1 MSVSSAR
8 VLLDKAWAQ
17 LTSLEFQYREA
28 LLADAQEKD
37 FSKAPIKSIKQS
49 QWQALPI
56 SDRQVLAL
64 HLFGFNHTQI
74 ADITK
79 KKNERV
85 VTTIL
90 TRAKKKL
97 PMTKSQLFNWMHKIQ
112 TSEAEKKF
120 ENYNALNRDDRL
132 LEFLFSK
139 AALVNNNLALG
150 DLPEEKIFQFLRRL
164 VQGLDQIDQQ
174 ILTLY
179 IDKRKT
185 DQEIAK
191 ALNMDHSTIFARRQ
205 RIKQELTIAIKQ
217 FFEIKKQKAF
227 VKLSHYKLA
236 FFSAQD
242 LDFLK
247 RFLTEENFFENFT
260 QQHSSKRSLQNK
272 VVQLAKRLNYSQ
284 EEIYR
289 LREFSL
295 HKRDINFVYKQ
306 LESFLFAHKNQDQQ
320 LQELYDRLAEKYSKK
335 DLIRFC
341 AQEIKHFAP
350 RTNKRIFKL
359 FLRGY
364 SQGAIA
370 RTLAKH
376 QSAISKSLDRTRSRL
391 LEAMQEKL

>member
-8 VLLDKAWAQ
+8 HLLDKAWEH
-17 LTSLEFQYREA
+17 LTSLETQYKEA
-28 LLADAQEKD
+28 LRVEAQEQA
-37 FSKAPIKSIKQS
+37 FSKSPIKRSIKQS
-49 QWQALPI
+49 QWQALPNPE
-56 SDRQVLAL
+56 REVLAL
-64 HLFGFNHTQI
+64 HLFGFNHSQI

-79 KKNERV
+79 KKNGRV

-90 TRAKKKL
+90 TRAKNKL
-97 PMTKSQLFNWMHKIQ
+97 SMTKRQRLNWMHKIQ

-139 AALVNNNLALG
+139 RALVNNSALG
-150 DLPEEKIFQFLRRL
+150 DLSEEKIFQFLRKL
-164 VQGLDQIDQQ
+164 VQGLDLIDQQ

-191 ALNMDHSTIFARRQ
+191 VLKMDDSTIFARRQ
-205 RIKQELTIAIKQ
+205 RIKEELITATKQ

-227 VKLSHYKLA
+227 AKISPYKLA
-236 FFSAQD
+236 FFSVED

-247 RFLTEENFFENFT
+247 RFLTEESFFENFT

-272 VVQLAKRLNYSQ
+272 VIKLAKRLNYSQ

-295 HKRDINFVYKQ
+295 YKRDINFVYKQ
-306 LESFLFAHKNQDQQ
+306 LESFLFARKNQDQQ
-320 LQELYDRLAEKYSKK
+320 MQELYDRLAGKYSRK

-341 AQEIKHFAP
+341 AQEIKHFSP

-359 FLRGY
+359 FLTGY

-370 RTLAKH
+370 RTLVKN
-376 QSAISKSLDRTRSRL
+376 QSTISKSLARTRLRL
-391 LEAMQEKL
+391 LKAIQEKL

>member
-8 VLLDKAWAQ
+8 HLLDQAWEH
-17 LTSLEFQYREA
+17 LTSLETQYKEA
-28 LLADAQEKD
+28 LRVEAQERA
-37 FSKAPIKSIKQS
+37 FSKSPIKSIKQF
-49 QWQALPI
+49 QWQALPNPE
-56 SDRQVLAL
+56 REVLAL
-64 HLFGFNHTQI
+64 HLFGFNHSQI
-74 ADITK
+74 AEITK
-79 KKNERV
+79 KKNGRV

-90 TRAKKKL
+90 TRAKNKL
-97 PMTKSQLFNWMHKIQ
+97 SMTKRQRLNWMHKIQ

-139 AALVNNNLALG
+139 RALVNNSALG
-150 DLPEEKIFQFLRRL
+150 DLSEEKIFQFLRKL
-164 VQGLDQIDQQ
+164 VQGLDLIDQQ

-191 ALNMDHSTIFARRQ
+191 ALKMDDSTIFARRQ
-205 RIKQELTIAIKQ
+205 RIKEELIIATKQ

-227 VKLSHYKLA
+227 AKISPYKLA
-236 FFSAQD
+236 FFSPED

-247 RFLTEENFFENFT
+247 RFLTEESFFENFT

-272 VVQLAKRLNYSQ
+272 VKNLAKRLNYSQ

-306 LESFLFAHKNQDQQ
+306 LESFLFAPKNQDQQ
-320 LQELYDRLAEKYSKK
+320 MQELYDRLARKYSRK

-341 AQEIKHFAP
+341 AQEIKHFSP

-359 FLRGY
+359 FLKGY

-370 RTLAKH
+370 RTLAKN
-376 QSAISKSLDRTRSRL
+376 QSAISKSLARTRLRL
-391 LEAMQEKL
+391 LKAIQEKL